1 MPRMGN
7 FRNFVFSAII
17 FGLATALAAAGPPLA
32 RPADPPALSRLVAD
46 AGIPRTVGIACS
58 LEKQAGFYG
67 TGAVI
72 TPDGYVITSTT
83 VVPAGADDIKVF
95 FDGPKTLKAKI
106 VESNK
111 QLEAT
116 LLKVDAKDLPCFPVA
131 REIPVVGQRAFTFSN
146 ANDMVQ
152 QGSRVSFSM
161 GVFSGIYEL
170 QDLGGE
176 SGYHGPAIETSAAV
190 NPGSDGGPIVNQSG
204 QLCGILS
211 LNSSP
216 LRWQGTG
223 VPIMH
228 VLEQFQAMKSG
239 KLKLSFDPL
248 VATPV
253 SDDIESLAAAAREV
267 SNCLVG
273 ITVQRK
279 FPVEV
284 LPRMSWDNYRQQI
297 KDWDKLSAAEKLQR
311 EDTYTEV
318 ERLLE
323 ANQILRRPSAAL
335 TGLVV
340 SPEGHILTSAFN
352 LGDDLV
358 FKDKA
363 SGKPPVLDF
372 RGIEAGLAKDAA
384 NRLAMDKNPI
394 EKILVTLPD
403 GSQREAKLLARHEP
417 LGVALLKI
425 DAKGLKCCD
434 LEKLAAQPELG
445 ARVGLVGYTGGKL
458 ARHTLDLGIVS
469 SPSRDRG
476 LRFQVDA
483 LLNYGNSGGPV
494 ISAQGRLLGIGLAPI
509 VPHTIIGRVLDS
521 KELQQWVA
529 APNSGVSMI
538 GRIDRLLPVLGDLK
552 AGKSTTRLRGAMLGV
567 MIDPRRALSDQVVIG
582 EVLPDSPAQ
591 KAGLKPG
598 DRIVKLDGA
607 PLGDWKDLT
616 DHVGQHQPG
625 DKIKLEV
632 YRKDIQRYL
641 LIKGQNV
648 ESEADLRALAQKLK
662 PGEEFRGTLV
672 QSDTK
677 VVTVTL
683 GELR

>member
-17 FGLATALAAAGPPLA
+17 FGLATALAAAGPPLV

-46 AGIPRTVGIACS
+46 AGIPRTVGIACTV
-58 LEKQAGFYG
+58 EKQQDFYG

-83 VVPAGADDIKVF
+83 VVPAGADNIKIF
-95 FDGPKTLKAKI
+95 FDGPKVLKAKI

-116 LLKVDAKDLPCFPVA
+116 LLKVDAKDLPSFPVA
-131 REIPVVGQRAFTFSN
+131 RDMPAVGQRAFTFSN

-152 QGSRVSFSM
+152 SGSRVSFSM
-161 GVFSGIYEL
+161 GVISGVYEL

-190 NPGSDGGPIVNQSG
+190 NPGSDGGPIVNQFG

-228 VLEQFQAMKSG
+228 VLEQFQVMKAG

-253 SDDIESLAAAAREV
+253 SDDIESLAATAREV
-267 SNCLVG
+267 SDCLVG

-335 TGLVV
+335 TGLLV
-340 SPEGHILTSAFN
+340 SSDGHILTSAFN

-358 FKDKA
+358 FKDKT

-417 LGVALLKI
+417 LGVVLLKI

-434 LEKLAAQPELG
+434 LTKSAATAGTGYTCGAGGLHGWKARPPHAQPG
-445 ARVGLVGYTGGKL
+445 DRQL
-458 ARHTLDLGIVS
+458 AQPRSGPAV
-469 SPSRDRG
+469 PSRRATE
-476 LRFQVDA
+476 LRQFRR
-483 LLNYGNSGGPV
+483 SGDL
-494 ISAQGRLLGIGLAPI
+494 AQGRLLGIGLAPI
-509 VPHTIIGRVLDS
+509 VPHTIIGRVLDA
-521 KELQQWVA
+521 KELQQWVSGAEFGREHDRPHRPPA
-529 APNSGVSMI
+529 AGA
-538 GRIDRLLPVLGDLK
+538 GRLEGRQEHDAHARGH
-552 AGKSTTRLRGAMLGV
+552 AGCHARSP
-567 MIDPRRALSDQVVIG
+567 PRAERPG
-582 EVLPDSPAQ
+582 
-591 KAGLKPG
+591 G
-598 DRIVKLDGA
+598 DR
-607 PLGDWKDLT
+607 
-616 DHVGQHQPG
+616 
-625 DKIKLEV
+625 
-632 YRKDIQRYL
+632 
-641 LIKGQNV
+641 
-648 ESEADLRALAQKLK
+648 
-662 PGEEFRGTLV
+662 
-672 QSDTK
+672 
-677 VVTVTL
+677 
-683 GELR
+683 